1 MERPT
6 GLLRREG
13 LTLLLMLGLVYVFA
27 TATLPA
33 LLDRNELRRRRA
45 VTEAEANALAPKVRH
60 LEEWNEAAASDPLTR
75 QRLLESWK
83 LSPDAPGYR
92 VLPDP
97 DGGTAGAPATTS
109 AGTAKRR

>member
-13 LTLLLMLGLVYVFA
+13 LTLLLMLGLVYLFA

-45 VTEAEANALAPKVRH
+45 VTAAEVNALAPKVQH
-60 LEEWNEAAASDPLTR
+60 LVEWNEAADADPLTR

-92 VLPDP
+92 ELPDP
-97 DGGTAGAPATTS
+97 DSAEAGGPGS
-109 AGTAKRR
+109 AVKKR

>member
-6 GLLRREG
+6 GLLRKEG
-13 LTLLLMLGLVYVFA
+13 VTLLLMLGLVFVFA

-33 LLDRNELRRRRA
+33 LMERHEVRRRRA
-45 VTEAEANALAPKVRH
+45 ATAAEVNQLTPKVEH
-60 LEEWNEAAASDPLTR
+60 LAAWNEAAESDPLTR

-83 LSPDAPGYR
+83 LSPEAPGYR

-97 DGGTAGAPATTS
+97 DSGAPGAAVT
-109 AGTAKRR
+109 K

>member
-6 GLLRREG
+6 GLLKREG

-33 LLDRNELRRRRA
+33 LLERHELARRR
-45 VTEAEANALAPKVRH
+45 EATQAEVDELVPKVQR
-60 LEEWNEAAASDPLTR
+60 LAEWNEAAANDPLTR

-97 DGGTAGAPATTS
+97 GGAAPGDAG
-109 AGTAKRR
+109 KK

>member
-6 GLLRREG
+6 GLLKREG

-33 LLDRNELRRRRA
+33 LLDRRELQRRSAETQSA
-45 VTEAEANALAPKVRH
+45 VDELVPKVRR
-60 LEEWNEAAASDPLTR
+60 LQDWNAAAANDPLTR

-97 DGGTAGAPATTS
+97 DGTAPGD
-109 AGTAKRR
+109 AGKK